1 MKRIITGIVLV
12 AAVVG
17 LVLWG
22 HPYLLAGIAA
32 AVAELGLWEF
42 FRLAEKSGGKVAR
55 APGYFFAA
63 SIVLSGIAR
72 SPSVCILG
80 ALVLCLMLV
89 ASSAMFSGR
98 ELSGFLREVSSALFG
113 VVYVAAPLS
122 LLVWVC
128 LRPGGRALAL
138 FALVL
143 VWTGDTMAFFV
154 GSNWGKHKLAPRIS
168 PGKTWEGTIASFGSA
183 IGVGLL
189 YVRFFSSGIGYGEAA
204 LLSATV
210 NVAAQAGDLAES
222 ALKRG
227 AGVKDSSNL
236 VPGHGGVLDRIDAL
250 LFAAPVLW
258 YYWWWK
264 TV

>member
-1 MKRIITGIVLV
+1 MKRILTAIILIP
-12 AAVVG
+12 AVVG

-22 HPYLLAGIAA
+22 HAYLLAGIS
-32 AVAELGLWEF
+32 AVIAELGLWEF
-42 FRLAEKSGGKVAR
+42 FRLAEASGSRVAR
-55 APGYFFAA
+55 SSGYAFAA
-63 SIVLSGIAR
+63 AIVFSGIAQN
-72 SPSVCILG
+72 SSVCVLG
-80 ALVLCLMLV
+80 AIVFFLML
-89 ASSAMFSGR
+89 AMTWAMFSGR
-98 ELSGFLREVSSALFG
+98 ELKGFLAEIASTLLGIA
-113 VVYVAAPLS
+113 YVAIPLS

-154 GSNWGKHKLAPRIS
+154 GSHWGKHKLAPRIS
-168 PGKTWEGTIASFGSA
+168 PGKTWEGTLASFGST

-189 YVRFFSSGIGYGEAA
+189 YVRFFSSGFGYGEAA
-204 LLSATV
+204 LLSASV
-210 NVAAQAGDLAES
+210 NVAAQVGDLAES

-258 YYWWWK
+258 YYCLWRAA
-264 TV
+264 